1 MDHKY
6 SIDIHEQALNLAGLI
21 ILQHQNQD
29 HNQKYIDFIGTFRQD
44 LNKLT
49 NFYAHAK
56 ISKLES

>member
-29 HNQKYIDFIGTFRQD
+29 HNQKYIDFIGTFR
-44 LNKLT
+44 
-49 NFYAHAK
+49 
-56 ISKLES
+56 